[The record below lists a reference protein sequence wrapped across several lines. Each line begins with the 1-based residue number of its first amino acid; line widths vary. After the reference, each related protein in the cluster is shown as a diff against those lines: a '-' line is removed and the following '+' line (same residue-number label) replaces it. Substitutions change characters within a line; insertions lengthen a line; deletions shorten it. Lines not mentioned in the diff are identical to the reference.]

1 LRQEKAVVVKVS
13 GRLLYPPRSSYIQ
26 ELKEAIIEAKR
37 RGYTVGVVTG
47 GGELARMY
55 IRETRLLGAS
65 EALLDLLGIEAS
77 KLNALTLALAL
88 IPYSSPRIPRSIEE
102 AVDMA
107 LSGFVPVLGGLQ
119 PGQSNNAVA
128 ASLAEGLGAR
138 VIVNMM
144 AGLDA
149 VYDRHPREP
158 GARKYSK
165 ISVSQMEELAGKN
178 PQIAGTYELFDHVAL
193 KIVKRSKLTVL
204 FIDGSEPRALVDV
217 IEDHSKAGTIMFP

>member
-1 LRQEKAVVVKVS
+1 LHGKAVVVKIS

-26 ELKEAIIEAKR
+26 GLRDAIIEAKR
-37 RGYTVGVVTG
+37 RGYTIGVVTG

-55 IRETRLLGAS
+55 IRETRLLGVS

-77 KLNALTLALAL
+77 KINALALAIAL
-88 IPYSSPRIPRSIEE
+88 LPHSSPKIPRSIEE
-102 AVDMA
+102 AVDAA
-107 LSGFVPVLGGLQ
+107 LSGSIPVLGGLQ

-149 VYDRHPREP
+149 VYDRPPTEH

-204 FIDGSEPRALVDV
+204 FVDGSEPSVLVEV
-217 IEDHSKAGTIMFP
+217 IEDHSKAGTIMVP